1 MPSFFELFAQD
12 VVFTDLYS
20 FFLSMAFGIIYVT
33 WCRKSAGAQS
43 HSANR
48 YEHFVFGYSVPD
60 DFRCCI
66 DVEHVYVKRRYTK
79 QSVCETKASCN
90 LT

>member
-48 YEHFVFGYSVPD
+48 YEHFVCGYAVPD